1 MTSSMITNKTTPEPK
16 PETET
21 ERPSSLTVVVPTK
34 NAGRTIEACLV
45 SIINQSLSGVLDKI
59 ELVVVDNHS
68 TDSTQDIAAEYAD
81 KVIVAGP
88 ERSTQRNLGLAASTS
103 DFVAFIDAD
112 MVLTPDVCHQAIKA
126 LLAGTQAVVVPEES
140 FGEGFFARCRKL
152 EKELYLNNPD
162 VEAARFFPISL
173 ARSIGGYREDLIAGE
188 DWDFSDR
195 MQAAGATLGRT
206 EAFIRHDDG
215 HISLWDTFKKKQY
228 YGKTFQHYLRTR
240 PDPSQRRMT
249 RPAIFPVLRKLGR
262 DPMVGS
268 GLIVLK
274 VTEVSGLVVGAWT
287 GRIQSNGVQV
297 DQVRPGQVQA
307 GRTSQAR

>member
-1 MTSSMITNKTTPEPK
+1 MTPTMIS
-16 PETET
+16 
-21 ERPSSLTVVVPTK
+21 SSLTVVVPTK

-45 SIINQSLSGVLDKI
+45 SIVNQNLGGALDKI

-68 TDSTQDIAAEYAD
+68 TDSTQAIAAQYAD

-88 ERSTQRNLGLAASTS
+88 ERSTQRNLGLTESGS
-103 DFVAFIDAD
+103 DFVGFIDAD
-112 MVLTPDVCHQAIKA
+112 MVLTPQVCAQAVEA
-126 LLAGTQAVVVPEES
+126 LLAGTQAIVVPEES

-162 VEAARFFPISL
+162 VEAARFFPVNL

-195 MQAAGATLGRT
+195 MQAAGAAIGRT
-206 EAFIRHDDG
+206 EAFIGHDDG

-240 PDPSQRRMT
+240 SDPSQRRMT

-262 DPMVGS
+262 NPLVGS
-268 GLIVLK
+268 GLLVLK
-274 VTEVSGLVVGAWT
+274 ATEVSGLAVGAWS

-297 DQVRPGQVQA
+297 DQAQAGQVQA